1 MRLYEY
7 SVRKGIPSFARF
19 ITNPLRGLATHLT
32 TFSHPLLLIIQR
44 LIAGRGGCQLLHS
57 CKTLLYA

>member
-32 TFSHPLLLIIQR
+32 TFSHPLLLIIQQPYSGKGWVS
-44 LIAGRGGCQLLHS
+44 A
-57 CKTLLYA
+57 AAFM